1 MRKTNAA
8 RLLLVALSSLAI
20 TSLGSMAAHV
30 RAEVVWVGEAIVKN
44 PSPSCSTEWFAGD
57 FGSSIF
63 RPVIP
68 GSSENGTVSRLVFSG
83 KNTVIGHE
91 VNAEFSGNVAYNAT
105 LVSPSGIVSTFTS
118 AGGIQNATI
127 IPASFNANTKA
138 LRVRGRVTRFDDI
151 AGCDVTL
158 DGVYVKQP

>member
-1 MRKTNAA
+1 MKRS
-8 RLLLVALSSLAI
+8 LVLAWAM
-20 TSLGSMAAHV
+20 LGSMNAHA
-30 RAEVVWVGEAIVKN
+30 RAEVVWVGEVIVKS
-44 PSPSCSTEWFAGD
+44 PSPGCSTEWLTGD

-68 GSSENGTVSRLVFSG
+68 GSGENGTVSRMVFSG
-83 KNTVIGHE
+83 KNTVIVYE

-127 IPASFNANTKA
+127 SPAQFSANTQA
-138 LRVRGRVTRFDDI
+138 LRVRGKFTRFDDI
-151 AGCDVTL
+151 AGCNVNL